1 MSSFVGLYTGLS
13 GVQAAQAGLDITSH
27 NVANA
32 NTPGY
37 TRQRVELAARPTYQA
52 LYGPVGTGVDVQDIS
67 RLRDQFLDARFRSA
81 VGDNA
86 ANTVRAEFLASV
98 ERLGGEPDLGLSAA
112 IGKLWGAAEEWAND
126 PNDPAARR
134 QVLTELDGIAATFRA
149 TANAWDQLGTDTEA
163 RRGVVIDLANG
174 ALGNLAD
181 LNTRLANA
189 DPKRVGPDV
198 YDQRDMLIDEVSRL
212 TGATARYETNGTVT
226 LTIGG
231 APPAGTTLLSFPDG
245 VNELALSAD
254 GTSIEVG
261 DPAVA
266 VAMSGEIG
274 GLHRS
279 LTEDLPRF
287 RTELDALAETFATA
301 INGLNQGGRV
311 ITDDPGPALFA
322 FDDPPGSAAAALR
335 IADGIGIAD
344 LAAAGPDDPL
354 APTPPAAF
362 DGTNARAFADLR
374 TALLAAPD
382 GGPDATIESQL
393 SDLITGLAGSVRSTR
408 AAADAARGVA
418 TGAKLARDSQHGVSI
433 DEEMVGLVRYQRAL
447 EANARVMTTVDQ
459 ALDTLVNRVGIVGR

>member
-1 MSSFVGLYTGLS
+1 MGSFVGLYTGLS

-27 NVANA
+27 NIANA

-37 TRQRVELAARPTYQA
+37 TRQRVEQAARPTYQS
-52 LYGPVGTGVDVQDIS
+52 LYGPVGTGVDVQDVA

-86 ANTVRAEFLASV
+86 ASTVRAEFLASL

-149 TANAWDQLGTDTEA
+149 TANAWDQLGTDTAA
-163 RRGVVIDLANG
+163 RRDVVIGQANDT
-174 ALGNLAD
+174 LTTLAD
-181 LNTRLANA
+181 FNRRLANA
-189 DPKRVGPDV
+189 DPKRVGPDLL
-198 YDQRDMLIDEVSRL
+198 DQRDMLVDEVARL

-226 LTIGG
+226 MTLGG
-231 APPAGTTLLSFPDG
+231 ETLLSFPDG
-245 VNELALSAD
+245 MNPVSLSDD
-254 GTSIEVG
+254 GTALQIGGVDLAAG
-261 DPAVA
+261 T
-266 VAMSGEIG
+266 MSGEIG
-274 GLHRS
+274 GLHRT
-279 LTEDLPRF
+279 LNDDLPAW
-287 RTELDALAETFATA
+287 RTTLDGLATTFATA
-301 INGLNQGGRV
+301 INDLNEGGRR
-311 ITDDPGPALFA
+311 IDGTAGEPLFA
-322 FDDPPGSAAAALR
+322 FDVDPDGPGAARSLNLVTTDIAA
-335 IADGIGIAD
+335 
-344 LAAAGPDDPL
+344 LAAAGGEVGDPD
-354 APTPPAAF
+354 PAAF
-362 DGTNARAFADLR
+362 DGTNARLFADLR
-374 TALLAAPD
+374 TADLLDAD
-382 GGPDATIESQL
+382 GDPAGTIESQL

-408 AAADAARGVA
+408 AAADAASGVA